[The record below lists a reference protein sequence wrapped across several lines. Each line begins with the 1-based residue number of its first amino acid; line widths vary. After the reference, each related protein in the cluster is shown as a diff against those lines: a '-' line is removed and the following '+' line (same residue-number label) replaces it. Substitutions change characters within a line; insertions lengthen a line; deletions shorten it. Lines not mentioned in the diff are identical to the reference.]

1 MTAVDPYRSVSK
13 SRRKT
18 FMKSARKKNL
28 ELSKAAFEAIEGL
41 LPESSAEDVRGL
53 IYDYN
58 EWGLGVE
65 MIVDVL
71 LDNDIAITVSQK
83 KVILDALNAMRL
95 HVGQHELRVSS

>member
-1 MTAVDPYRSVSK
+1 
-13 SRRKT
+13 
-18 FMKSARKKNL
+18 MKSARKKNL

-41 LPESSAEDVRGL
+41 LPESSADDIRAL

-71 LDNDIAITVSQK
+71 LDKDIAITGSQ
-83 KVILDALNAMRL
+83 VADGL
-95 HVGQHELRVSS
+95 S